1 MQVVNKTLVK
11 IHNKR
16 TGFLCDITKNK
27 GNKTAPFLKT
37 LYIMR
42 VKQRKRFLKNIVK
55 TSCRRK
61 MGTAAGGLLRK
72 RYGSGSAF
80 DRAGRDAFD
89 DRLGE
94 DDVHDQYG
102 ENCQQNEHVNLAHV
116 EL

>member
-42 VKQRKRFLKNIVK
+42 VKQRKRFLKYFGKNLL
-55 TSCRRK
+55 SQEDGNCSRRSFAQ
-61 MGTAAGGLLRK
+61 TVWK
-72 RYGSGSAF
+72 RLS
-80 DRAGRDAFD
+80 
-89 DRLGE
+89 L
-94 DDVHDQYG
+94 
-102 ENCQQNEHVNLAHV
+102 
-116 EL
+116 